1 MDYACPQRRK
11 NKNDRRAK
19 ARFNKFKR
27 GGAFRSMN
35 VNESGRQ
42 SEQGQQGQN

>member
-1 MDYACPQRRK
+1 MDYGCPERRK

-19 ARFNKFKR
+19 ARFNRFKR

-35 VNESGRQ
+35 VDETGKDK
-42 SEQGQQGQN
+42 GQK